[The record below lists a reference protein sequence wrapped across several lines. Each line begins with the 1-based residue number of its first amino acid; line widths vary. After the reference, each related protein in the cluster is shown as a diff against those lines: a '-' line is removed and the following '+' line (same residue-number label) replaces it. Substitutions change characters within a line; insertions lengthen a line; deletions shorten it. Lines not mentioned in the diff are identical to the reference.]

1 MFNGTANILKPPG
14 ISSFALIKSLRWLL
28 DEKKA
33 GHTGTLDPA
42 AAGVLGVC
50 FGKATKT
57 IPFLD
62 DSRKEYICE
71 LKLGSRTDSLDLEG
85 QIIREDLNWN
95 YLSAADVEAAVM
107 SFEGKQQQVP
117 PMYSALHYEGKR
129 LYQLARRGIV
139 VERESREVEIFEL
152 ELLEINL
159 PLIRFRAEVS
169 RGTYI
174 RSLVRDLG
182 DKLNTNAVM
191 TFLLRT
197 RSGPFKLEN
206 SVSYEEI
213 ERQGQKILLKPYEPL
228 NLPRLTI
235 KDEEYQRAENGNY
248 LIEENFV
255 ETDIDLAVGDY
266 FLLFSESGKFLAI
279 SQHQLEEDYHIYQP
293 HKVFI

>member
-14 ISSFALIKSLRWLL
+14 ISSFALIKKLRWLL

-71 LKLGSRTDSLDLEG
+71 MKLGLRTDTLDLEG
-85 QIIREDLNWN
+85 EVIREDLNWN
-95 YLSAADVEAAVM
+95 QLSSADLKTAVL
-107 SFEGKQQQVP
+107 SFQGKQKQVP
-117 PMYSALHYEGKR
+117 PMYSALHYQGKR
-129 LYQLARRGIV
+129 LYQLARRGII
-139 VERESREVEIFEL
+139 VERESREVEIFRI

-159 PLIRFRAEVS
+159 PLIRFKAEVS

-174 RSLVRDLG
+174 RSLVRDIAE
-182 DKLNTNAVM
+182 DLNTNAVM

-197 RSGPFKLEN
+197 KSGPFKLEDAVTYEQIESEGKN
-206 SVSYEEI
+206 ILLNSYEI
-213 ERQGQKILLKPYEPL
+213 L
-228 NLPRLTI
+228 NLDHYTV
-235 KDEEYQRAENGNY
+235 KDEEYHRAENGNY
-248 LIEENFV
+248 LIRDNFI
-255 ETDIDLAVGDY
+255 EDEIELKEGEH
-266 FLLFSESGKFLAI
+266 FLLFSEAGEFLAV
-279 SQHQLEEDYHIYQP
+279 SQFQIKDDYEIFQP
-293 HKVFI
+293 IKVFI

>member
-14 ISSFALIKSLRWLL
+14 ISSFYLIKKLRGIL

-71 LKLGSRTDSLDLEG
+71 MKLGQKTDTLDLEG
-85 QIIREDLNWN
+85 ELIAEDLKWN
-95 YLSAADVEAAVM
+95 NLSAKEVEACIL
-107 SFEGKQQQVP
+107 SFTGSQKQIP
-117 PMYSALHYEGKR
+117 PMFSALHYEGKR

-139 VERESREVEIFEL
+139 VERKSREINIFSL
-152 ELLEINL
+152 EVLEINL
-159 PLIRFRAEVS
+159 PVIKFKAEVS

-174 RSLVRDLG
+174 RSLVRDIAE
-182 DKLNTNAVM
+182 KLNTNAVM

-197 RSGPFKLEN
+197 KSGPFRIEDA
-206 SVSYEEI
+206 VTYEEI
-213 ERQGQKILLKPYEPL
+213 KKRGKDILLKTYEPL
-228 NLPRLTI
+228 DLPHYTV
-235 KDEEYQRAENGNY
+235 KDAESHRAENGNY
-248 LIEENFV
+248 LIKDNFV
-255 ETDIDLAVGDY
+255 DAEIDLKEDDY
-266 FLLFSESGKFLAI
+266 FLLFSESNQLLAL
-279 SQHQLEEDYHIYQP
+279 SQYQIKDGYDIYQP
-293 HKVFI
+293 QKVFI

>member
-85 QIIREDLNWN
+85 EVIREDLNWN
-95 YLSAADVEAAVM
+95 LLSEDEVEAAVM
-107 SFEGKQQQVP
+107 SFKGKQQQVP
-117 PMYSALHYEGKR
+117 PMYSALHYQGKR

-139 VERESREVEIFEL
+139 VERESREVEIFDL

-174 RSLVRDLG
+174 RSLVRDIG
-182 DKLNTNAVM
+182 EKLNTNAVM

-197 RSGPFKLEN
+197 KSGPFKLED

-213 ERQGQKILLKPYEPL
+213 ENQGQKILLESYEPL
-228 NLPRLTI
+228 NLPRYTI

-255 ETDIDLAVGDY
+255 ESDIELAVGEY

-279 SQHQLEEDYHIYQP
+279 SQHQLEDDYHIYQP

>member
-1 MFNGTANILKPPG
+1 MFNGIANIIKPPG
-14 ISSFALIKSLRWLL
+14 ISSFALIKKLRWLL

-71 LKLGSRTDSLDLEG
+71 MKLGLKTDTLDLEG
-85 QIIREDLNWN
+85 EVIREDLKWN
-95 YLSAADVEAAVM
+95 QLSTNQIESAVL
-107 SFEGKQQQVP
+107 SFQGKQEQVP
-117 PMYSALHYEGKR
+117 PMFSALHYQGKR
-129 LYQLARRGIV
+129 LYQLARKGIV
-139 VERESREVEIFEL
+139 VKRESRAIEIFKI

-159 PLIRFRAEVS
+159 PLVRFKAEVS

-174 RSLVRDLG
+174 RSLVRDIAE
-182 DKLNTNAVM
+182 KLNTNAVM

-197 RSGPFKLEN
+197 KSGPFKLEDA
-206 SVSYEEI
+206 VSFEEI
-213 ERQGQKILLKPYEPL
+213 KANGKSIMLNSYQLLDLAHY
-228 NLPRLTI
+228 TI

-248 LIEENFV
+248 LIKENFV
-255 ETDIDLAVGDY
+255 ESEFELEVGEY
-266 FLLFSESGKFLAI
+266 FLLFSEAGQFIAI
-279 SQHQLEEDYHIYQP
+279 SQFQIEDDYEIFQP
-293 HKVFI
+293 IKVFI

>member
-14 ISSFALIKSLRWLL
+14 ISSFALIKKLRWLL

-71 LKLGSRTDSLDLEG
+71 MKLGLRTDTLDLEG
-85 QIIREDLNWN
+85 EVIKEDLNWN
-95 YLSAADVEAAVM
+95 NLSEAEVEAVVLG
-107 SFEGKQQQVP
+107 FKGPQQQIP
-117 PMYSALHYEGKR
+117 PMYSALHHQGKR
-129 LYQLARRGIV
+129 LYQLARKGIV
-139 VERESREVEIFEL
+139 VERESREIEIFNL
-152 ELLEINL
+152 EILEINL
-159 PLIRFRAEVS
+159 PLIRFKAEVS

-182 DKLNTNAVM
+182 ESLNTNAVM

-197 RSGPFKLEN
+197 KSGPFKLEDT
-206 SVSYEEI
+206 VTYEEI
-213 ERQGQKILLKPYEPL
+213 KAEGSDILLKSYQPL
-228 NLPRLTI
+228 DLKHYTI

-248 LIEENFV
+248 LIKENFV
-255 ETDIDLAVGDY
+255 ESDIELEIGDY
-266 FLLFSESGKFLAI
+266 FMVFSEADIFL
-279 SQHQLEEDYHIYQP
+279 S
-293 HKVFI
+293 

>member
-85 QIIREDLNWN
+85 EVIREDLNWN
-95 YLSAADVEAAVM
+95 QLSRAEVEAAVI
-107 SFEGKQQQVP
+107 SFKGKQQQVP
-117 PMYSALHYEGKR
+117 PMYSALHYQGKR

-139 VERESREVEIFEL
+139 VERESREVEIFKL

-159 PLIRFRAEVS
+159 PLIRFKAEVS

-174 RSLVRDLG
+174 RSLVRDIG
-182 DKLNTNAVM
+182 EKLNTNAVM

-197 RSGPFKLEN
+197 KSGPFKLEN
-206 SVSYEEI
+206 SVSYEQLKN
-213 ERQGQKILLKPYEPL
+213 RGKQILLEPYEPL
-228 NLPRLTI
+228 DLPHYTI

-248 LIEENFV
+248 LIKDNFV
-255 ETDIDLAVGDY
+255 EADIELAVGDY
-266 FLLFSESGKFLAI
+266 FLLFSESGEFLAI
-279 SQHQLEEDYHIYQP
+279 SQHQLEDDYHIYQP

>member
-1 MFNGTANILKPPG
+1 MFNGAANILKPPG
-14 ISSFALIKSLRWLL
+14 ISSFALIKKLRAVL

-50 FGKATKT
+50 FGKATKV

-71 LKLGSRTDSLDLEG
+71 MKLGISTDTLDLEG
-85 QIIREDLNWN
+85 SVIKEDLNWN
-95 YLSAADVEAAVM
+95 KTTNKEIKEVISG
-107 SFEGKQQQVP
+107 FQGKQPQIP

-139 VERESREVEIFEL
+139 IERESRDVEIFKIEVL
-152 ELLEINL
+152 DIDL
-159 PLIRFRAEVS
+159 PLIKFKAEVS

-174 RSLVRDLG
+174 RSLVRDIAE
-182 DKLNTNAVM
+182 KLDTNAVM

-197 RSGPFKLEN
+197 KSGPFELKN
-206 SVSYEEI
+206 AISFEEI
-213 ERQGQKILLKPYEPL
+213 KEKGSQILLEIEDVL
-228 NLPRLTI
+228 DLPHYTI
-235 KDEEYQRAENGNY
+235 KDEEYHRAENGNY
-248 LIEENFV
+248 LIKDNFV
-255 ETDIDLAVGDY
+255 EDEIDLEFGDY
-266 FLLFSESGKFLAI
+266 FLLFSESGELIAV
-279 SQHQLEEDYHIYQP
+279 SQYQIKDDYEIYQP

>member
-85 QIIREDLNWN
+85 EVIREDLQWN
-95 YLSAADVEAAVM
+95 HLSAEEVETAVM
-107 SFEGKQQQVP
+107 SFKGKQQQVP
-117 PMYSALHYEGKR
+117 PMYSALHYQGKR

-139 VERESREVEIFEL
+139 VERESREVEIFDL

-174 RSLVRDLG
+174 RSLVRDIG

-197 RSGPFKLEN
+197 KSGPFKLED
-206 SVSYEEI
+206 SISYEEI
-213 ERQGQKILLKPYEPL
+213 ENQGEKILLKSYEPL
-228 NLPRLTI
+228 NLPRYTI

-248 LIEENFV
+248 LIKENFV
-255 ETDIDLAVGDY
+255 ESDIELAVGEY

-279 SQHQLEEDYHIYQP
+279 SQHQLEDDYHIYQP

>member
-14 ISSFALIKSLRWLL
+14 ISSFAFIKSLRWLL

-71 LKLGSRTDSLDLEG
+71 MKLGTRTDSLDLEG
-85 QIIREDLNWN
+85 QVIREDLNWN
-95 YLSAADVEAAVM
+95 YLSSAEVEAAII
-107 SFEGKQQQVP
+107 SFKGKQQQIP

-139 VERESREVEIFEL
+139 VDRKSREVEIFNL
-152 ELLEINL
+152 EVLEINL
-159 PLIRFRAEVS
+159 PLIRFKAEVS

-174 RSLVRDLG
+174 RSLVRDIG
-182 DKLNTNAVM
+182 EKLNTNAVM

-197 RSGPFKLEN
+197 KSGPFLLEN
-206 SVSYEEI
+206 SVTYEQI
-213 ERQGQKILLKPYEPL
+213 EKMGPDILLKPYEPL
-228 NLPRLTI
+228 KLPRYTI

-248 LIEENFV
+248 LIKENFV
-255 ETDIDLAVGDY
+255 ESELKIEVGEY

-279 SQHQLEEDYHIYQP
+279 SQHQLEDDYHIYQP

>member
-1 MFNGTANILKPPG
+1 MFDGTANILKPPG

-71 LKLGSRTDSLDLEG
+71 MKLGLRTDTLDLEG
-85 QIIREDLNWN
+85 QLIKEDLNWN
-95 YLSAADVEAAVM
+95 RLSEAEIEKAVL
-107 SFEGKQQQVP
+107 SFSGRQQQIP
-117 PMYSALHYEGKR
+117 PMYSALHYQGKR
-129 LYQLARRGIV
+129 LYQLARKGIV
-139 VERESREVEIFEL
+139 VEREGREVEIFKL

-159 PLIRFRAEVS
+159 PLIRFKAEVS

-174 RSLVRDLG
+174 RSLVRDIAE
-182 DKLNTNAVM
+182 KLNTNASM

-206 SVSYEEI
+206 SLSYEQI
-213 ERQGQKILLKPYEPL
+213 ETQGQDLLLKPHEPL
-228 NLPRLTI
+228 KLPHYTI
-235 KDEEYQRAENGNY
+235 KDEEYHRAENGNY
-248 LIEENFV
+248 LIKENFV
-255 ETDIDLAVGDY
+255 ESEIELEVGSY

-279 SQHQLEEDYHIYQP
+279 SQHQLKDDYHIFQP
-293 HKVFI
+293 LKVFI

>member
-85 QIIREDLNWN
+85 EVIREDLQWN
-95 YLSAADVEAAVM
+95 HLSAEEVETAVM
-107 SFEGKQQQVP
+107 SFKGKQQQVP
-117 PMYSALHYEGKR
+117 PMYSALHYQGKR

-139 VERESREVEIFEL
+139 VERESREVEIFDL

-174 RSLVRDLG
+174 RSLVRDIG

-197 RSGPFKLEN
+197 KSGPFKLED

-213 ERQGQKILLKPYEPL
+213 ENQGEKILLKSYEPL
-228 NLPRLTI
+228 NLPRYTI

-248 LIEENFV
+248 LIKENFV
-255 ETDIDLAVGDY
+255 ESDIELAVGEY

-279 SQHQLEEDYHIYQP
+279 SQHQLEDDYHIYQP

>member
-14 ISSFALIKSLRWLL
+14 ISSFALIKKLRWLL

-71 LKLGSRTDSLDLEG
+71 MKLGLRTDTLDLEG
-85 QIIREDLNWN
+85 EVIKEDLNWN
-95 YLSAADVEAAVM
+95 NLSEAEVEAAVLE
-107 SFEGKQQQVP
+107 FKGQQQQIP
-117 PMYSALHYEGKR
+117 PMYSALHHQGKR

-139 VERESREVEIFEL
+139 VERKSREIEIFNL
-152 ELLEINL
+152 EILEINL
-159 PLIRFRAEVS
+159 PLIRFKAEVS

-182 DKLNTNAVM
+182 ESLNSNAVM

-197 RSGPFKLEN
+197 KSGPFKLEDT
-206 SVSYEEI
+206 VTYEEI
-213 ERQGQKILLKPYEPL
+213 ETEGSDILLKSYQPL
-228 NLPRLTI
+228 DFKHYTI

-248 LIEENFV
+248 LIKENFV
-255 ETDIDLAVGDY
+255 ESDIDLEVGDY
-266 FLLFSESGKFLAI
+266 FLLFSEAGEFLAI
-279 SQHQLEEDYHIYQP
+279 SQYEIKDDYEIYQP
-293 HKVFI
+293 LKVFI

>member
-85 QIIREDLNWN
+85 EVIREDLQWN
-95 YLSAADVEAAVM
+95 HLSAEEVKAAVM
-107 SFEGKQQQVP
+107 SFKGKQQQVP
-117 PMYSALHYEGKR
+117 PMYSALHYQGKR

-139 VERESREVEIFEL
+139 VERESRDVEIFDL

-174 RSLVRDLG
+174 RSLVRDIG

-197 RSGPFKLEN
+197 KSGPFKLED

-213 ERQGQKILLKPYEPL
+213 ENQGEKILLKSYEPL
-228 NLPRLTI
+228 NLPRYTI

-248 LIEENFV
+248 LIKENFV
-255 ETDIDLAVGDY
+255 ESDIELAVGEY

-279 SQHQLEEDYHIYQP
+279 SQHQLEDDYHIYQP

>member
-85 QIIREDLNWN
+85 EVIREDLQWN
-95 YLSAADVEAAVM
+95 HLSAEEVETAVM
-107 SFEGKQQQVP
+107 SFKGKQQQVP
-117 PMYSALHYEGKR
+117 PMYSALHYQGKR

-139 VERESREVEIFEL
+139 VERESREVEIFDL

-174 RSLVRDLG
+174 RSLVRDIG

-197 RSGPFKLEN
+197 KSGPFKLED
-206 SVSYEEI
+206 SISYEEI
-213 ERQGQKILLKPYEPL
+213 ENQGEKILLKSYEPL
-228 NLPRLTI
+228 NLPRYTN

-248 LIEENFV
+248 LIKENFV
-255 ETDIDLAVGDY
+255 ESDIELAVGEY

-279 SQHQLEEDYHIYQP
+279 SQHQLEDDYHIYQP

>member
-14 ISSFALIKSLRWLL
+14 ISSFALIKKLRWLL

-71 LKLGSRTDSLDLEG
+71 MKLGLRTDTLDLEG
-85 QIIREDLNWN
+85 EVIKEDLNWN
-95 YLSAADVEAAVM
+95 NLSEAEVEAVVLG
-107 SFEGKQQQVP
+107 FKGPQQQIP
-117 PMYSALHYEGKR
+117 PMYSALHHQGKR
-129 LYQLARRGIV
+129 LYQLARKGIV
-139 VERESREVEIFEL
+139 VERESREIEIFNL
-152 ELLEINL
+152 EILEINL
-159 PLIRFRAEVS
+159 PLIRFKAEVS

-182 DKLNTNAVM
+182 ESLNTNAVM

-197 RSGPFKLEN
+197 KSGPFKLEDT
-206 SVSYEEI
+206 VTYEEI
-213 ERQGQKILLKPYEPL
+213 KAEGSDILLKSYQPL
-228 NLPRLTI
+228 DLKHYTI

-248 LIEENFV
+248 LIKENFV
-255 ETDIDLAVGDY
+255 ESDIELEIGDY
-266 FLLFSESGKFLAI
+266 FLLFSEAGEFLAI
-279 SQHQLEEDYHIYQP
+279 SQYEIKDDYEIYQP
-293 HKVFI
+293 LKVFI